1 MKKITAFAGSNSS
14 TSVNRQLVSH
24 VISYFPEFEISLLD
38 LNDYEMPLYSI
49 DRQKNGFPGQ
59 AHRFLQ
65 EIAQADAII
74 CSLAEHNHSY
84 SVAFKNI
91 FDWCSRID
99 RNVFGNKPM
108 LLMSTGPGGFGGGNV
123 LNAAQVYFPKCGADI
138 IATFSLPLFN
148 DNFIAGKINNE
159 TLRAELE
166 EKIQLLKGK
175 ITLTS

>member
-14 TSVNRQLVSH
+14 TSINRQLVSH

-49 DRQKNGFPGQ
+49 DRQKEGFPGR

-74 CSLAEHNHSY
+74 CSLAEHNNSY

-108 LLMSTGPGGFGGGNV
+108 LLMSASPGGFGGGNV
-123 LNAAQVYFPKCGADI
+123 INAAQSYFPKCGADI

-148 DNFIAGKINNE
+148 VNFISGKISNQALQ
-159 TLRAELE
+159 TELE
-166 EKIQLLKGK
+166 EKIQLFKTK
-175 ITLTS
+175 IAPAS